1 MSKPADCDHLQPT
14 TQNSEIS
21 MAYPNL
27 KQAIWLLVLF
37 TLIQVILVVLAA
49 AAGRWLFESEFL
61 SVILLVVSF
70 IIILRYVYR
79 RADLT
84 WKDISQSFNVDF
96 DWRVWPC
103 VTISIVGMA
112 MVLFELD
119 KALVRIMPM
128 PEWVQDTFHS
138 AFGRETSFSSALL
151 YAVIVGPL
159 VEEVLHRR
167 IILSGL
173 LANYNAINAFVWSA
187 VLFGVFHLIPWQIP
201 GALLGGLL
209 LAWWV
214 IRTGSLLPALFG
226 HVLNNIIG
234 VAYLHFEIPYF
245 AVSKDLNVVV
255 FNPWWWSAAGAVIA
269 AIGLSWFYLVTNGRQ
284 PVTPDGVVAPDG
296 E

>member
-1 MSKPADCDHLQPT
+1 MT
-14 TQNSEIS
+14 
-21 MAYPNL
+21 YPNL

-37 TLIQVILVVLAA
+37 ALIQVILVVLAA

-70 IIILRYVYR
+70 IVILLYVHY

-84 WKDISQSFNVDF
+84 WEDISRSFNVDF

-128 PEWVQDTFHS
+128 PEWVQDTLHS

-201 GALLGGLL
+201 GAFLGGLL

-234 VAYLHFEIPYF
+234 VASLHFEIPYL
-245 AVSKDLNVVV
+245 AVSDDLNVVV
-255 FNPWWWSAAGAVIA
+255 FNPWWWIVSGAALA
-269 AIGLSWFYLVTNGRQ
+269 ALGLWWFSRVSKPVQPGSHDHVLPANAETNTG
-284 PVTPDGVVAPDG
+284 
-296 E
+296 

>member
-1 MSKPADCDHLQPT
+1 MT
-14 TQNSEIS
+14 
-21 MAYPNL
+21 YPNL

-37 TLIQVILVVLAA
+37 ALIQVILVVLAA
-49 AAGRWLFESEFL
+49 AAGPWLFESEFL

-70 IIILRYVYR
+70 IVILLYVHY

-84 WKDISQSFNVDF
+84 WKDISRSFNVDF

-128 PEWVQDTFHS
+128 PDWVQDTFHS
-138 AFGRETSFSSALL
+138 AFGRKTSFSSALL

-173 LANYNAINAFVWSA
+173 LANYNTFNAFVWSA

-201 GALLGGLL
+201 GALIGGLL

-226 HVLNNIIG
+226 HVLNNFIG
-234 VAYLHFEIPYF
+234 VATLHFEIPYL
-245 AVSKDLNVVV
+245 AVSDDLNVVV
-255 FNPWWWSAAGAVIA
+255 FNPWWWSASGVALVALGLWWFSRFSKAGQSGCESQVLSAVA
-269 AIGLSWFYLVTNGRQ
+269 GTDAV
-284 PVTPDGVVAPDG
+284 
-296 E
+296 

>member
-1 MSKPADCDHLQPT
+1 MT
-14 TQNSEIS
+14 
-21 MAYPNL
+21 YPNL

-37 TLIQVILVVLAA
+37 ALIQVILVVLAA
-49 AAGRWLFESEFL
+49 AAGPWLFESEFL

-70 IIILRYVYR
+70 IVILLYVHY

-84 WKDISQSFNVDF
+84 WKDISRSFNADF

-103 VTISIVGMA
+103 VTISIVGTA

-128 PEWVQDTFHS
+128 PDWVQDTFHS
-138 AFGRETSFSSALL
+138 AFGRKTSFSSALL

-173 LANYNAINAFVWSA
+173 LANYNTINAFVWSA
-187 VLFGVFHLIPWQIP
+187 VLFGLFHLIPWQIP
-201 GALLGGLL
+201 GALIGGLL

-226 HVLNNIIG
+226 HVLNNFIG
-234 VAYLHFEIPYF
+234 VATLHFEIPYL
-245 AVSKDLNVVV
+245 AVSDDHNVVV
-255 FNPWWWSAAGAVIA
+255 FNPWWWIVSGALVSAF
-269 AIGLSWFYLVTNGRQ
+269 GLWWFYLVSRSGHANTMDET
-284 PVTPDGVVAPDG
+284 VTTDAASDDR
-296 E
+296 